1 MIAGKLEVAIKINEL
16 RQPKAI
22 KNGWQRFYIDCDGR
36 IITITVKPKIYNKLI
51 DGASNYPHWVAAITG
66 KRGQQADN
74 GFVLEE
80 PNIQV
85 FERKPKPEATATLVL
100 LEPG

>member
-1 MIAGKLEVAIKINEL
+1 MSNDKPRSVYAGKL
-16 RQPKAI
+16 
-22 KNGWQRFYIDCDGR
+22 
-36 IITITVKPKIYNKLI
+36 
-51 DGASNYPHWVAAITG
+51 
-66 KRGQQADN
+66 GQQADN
-74 GFVLEE
+74 WFVLEE